1 MPLSSNP
8 EGTATRLSV
17 FGREEHYIDAVIGI
31 CESCGET
38 PPSLRWKYPE
48 LQKKKKDDKKHE
60 DESLEKGAETNKK
73 QARRRSQPDLATG
86 EQEDTGARQK
96 PGKRLEK
103 RHTQMSFDYQ
113 VTREQSFCGKMS

>member
-1 MPLSSNP
+1 MFS
-8 EGTATRLSV
+8 G
-17 FGREEHYIDAVIGI
+17 GRKIIDAVIGI

-48 LQKKKKDDKKHE
+48 LQKKKKEDKKHE

-73 QARRRSQPDLATG
+73 QARRRSQPDLAVG
-86 EQEDTGARQK
+86 EQEDTAGARKK